1 MKKSIFAVAA
11 ATMVLGFNSCTNVP
25 KAELVTEVDSL
36 SYALGVVQCDPR
48 LKDALE
54 MQFQLDSTNY
64 DAFVKG
70 FLKAT
75 NTTDN
80 DAIAEALGFQI
91 GLQYNEKALKQNSA
105 YFFSGDTTKLL
116 NADALINAWVSAF
129 KGEKTLMTLDSARL
143 FVNEFQQAL
152 YEQNMEKQYAD
163 WKKRNEDFLAENGK
177 KNGVVTTESGL
188 QYKVTRLGKGK
199 IATDDTQLY
208 VTYTG
213 TLVDST
219 QFDSSIKE
227 DRKTKVKKNT
237 PFAVKPNGSVIEGW
251 KEILKTVPV
260 GTKLTLYVPYDLG
273 YGARTMGKIK
283 PFSTLIFDMEISD
296 RK

>member
-105 YFFSGDTTKLL
+105 YFFSGDTTKML
-116 NADALINAWVSAF
+116 NRDDILNAWVTAF
-129 KGEKTLMTLDSARL
+129 KGGDVKISLDSARM
-143 FVNEFQQAL
+143 FINNFQQKI
-152 YEQNMEKQYAD
+152 YEKNMEEQYAD
-163 WKKRNEDFLAENGK
+163 WKKRNEEFLAENGK
-177 KNGVVTTESGL
+177 KDGVVTTASGL
-188 QYKVTRLGKGK
+188 QYKIVREGKGQ
-199 IATDDTQLY
+199 IPTDSTELY

-219 QFDSSIKE
+219 QFDSSYRE
-227 DRKTKVKKNT
+227 DRKTKVKKNN
-237 PFAVKPNGSVIEGW
+237 PFKTRPDGGIIEGW

-260 GTKLTLYVPYDLG
+260 GTKLVLYVPSDLG
-273 YGARTMGKIK
+273 YGARTMAKIK
-283 PFSTLIFDMEISD
+283 PFSTLIFEMEISD
-296 RK
+296 KK

>member
-11 ATMVLGFNSCTNVP
+11 ATMVLGFNSCNNVP
-25 KAELVTEVDSL
+25 KAELVTETDSL

-48 LKDALE
+48 LKDALT
-54 MQFQLDSTNY
+54 MQFQLDSSNY
-64 DAFVKG
+64 DAFLRG
-70 FLKAT
+70 FLDGANSKS
-75 NTTDN
+75 N
-80 DAIAEALGFQI
+80 DAIAEALGFQV
-91 GLQYNEKALKQNSA
+91 GMQYNEKTLKQHSA
-105 YFFSGDTTKLL
+105 YFFSGDTTKSL
-116 NADALINAWVSAF
+116 NADAIIDAWITAF
-129 KGEKTLMTLDSARL
+129 KGGKTQMSLDSARL
-143 FVNEFQQAL
+143 FLNNFQQAL
-152 YEQNMEKQYAD
+152 YEQNMAKQYPE

-177 KNGVVTTESGL
+177 KEGVVTTESGL
-188 QYKVTRLGKGK
+188 QYKITRLGKGE
-199 IATDDTQLY
+199 IATDTTQLY

-227 DRKTKVKKNT
+227 DRKTKVKKNN
-237 PFAVKPNGSVIEGW
+237 PFAVKPNGNVIDGW

-260 GTKLTLYVPYDLG
+260 GTKLTLYVPYNLG

-296 RK
+296 KK